1 MPKNPPK
8 DQGKLRVLISGA
20 LPPPMGGV
28 GFYYQTLLNSSL
40 PDQVDLHF
48 VQTSSQKRELSST
61 GKATLSNIIA
71 AIKDCWRF
79 TKAVLV
85 SRPQLTHISTAVGL
99 SFVKHT
105 YCVCIARLFGSKVL
119 LHPHCS
125 LAVLYYERPKWWQW
139 YFLQVIRMTNGVVA
153 LSKEWLQLSS
163 IVNGRKVYYL
173 PNAINLKLY
182 STVAEKHISEF
193 QYKTPCK
200 VLYLGYLGR
209 SKGTFD
215 LLDAAEA
222 IHSRGID
229 MIFDLVGGALVPEE
243 LERLREI
250 IRTSNM
256 EDCVRLHSLAYG
268 TEKLNYLRDA
278 DVFVYPSYYEGMPM
292 AVLEAMACGL
302 PIVASKVG
310 GLLDLIQDGING
322 ILVDPGEP
330 EKLASALCGLTKE
343 HELRCSMGKASYKL
357 ACEQYDIEQHVAQL
371 ISIYKSVLL

>member
-1 MPKNPPK
+1 
-8 DQGKLRVLISGA
+8 
-20 LPPPMGGV
+20 
-28 GFYYQTLLNSSL
+28 
-40 PDQVDLHF
+40 
-48 VQTSSQKRELSST
+48 
-61 GKATLSNIIA
+61 
-71 AIKDCWRF
+71 
-79 TKAVLV
+79 
-85 SRPQLTHISTAVGL
+85 
-99 SFVKHT
+99 
-105 YCVCIARLFGSKVL
+105 
-119 LHPHCS
+119 
-125 LAVLYYERPKWWQW
+125 
-139 YFLQVIRMTNGVVA
+139 MTNGVVA

-250 IRTSNM
+250 IKTSNM

-330 EKLASALCGLTKE
+330 EKLASALCRLTKE
-343 HELRCSMGKASYKL
+343 HELRYSMGKASYKL

-371 ISIYKSVLL
+371 IGIYKSILL